1 MPRVKRNR
9 TVMLQAPSGQGSL
22 AGSAYTLWQ
31 PQAPSPAGVVVLHDA
46 GSTKENHYDFA
57 RAAAAAGLACV
68 CLDVAAAKVDT
79 VVAAAALLHPSAV
92 GLWGSGTGGHL
103 ALIAGAAAGAGAIV
117 AIAPNGPTRLYET
130 IEHTEIPILLLHAE
144 GDQQVPVQQSR
155 ELALGFA
162 HPGSRLIVV
171 PGGHHGSVE
180 HDAEIRAV
188 SLRLLARELG
198 AGG

>member
-1 MPRVKRNR
+1 MPSVKRNR
-9 TVMLQAPSGQGSL
+9 TVTLQAPSGQGSL
-22 AGSAYTLWQ
+22 EGSAYTLWQ
-31 PQAPSPAGVVVLHDA
+31 PQTPSTAGVVVLPDEGA
-46 GSTKENHYDFA
+46 TKENHYDFA
-57 RAAAAAGLACV
+57 RAATAAGLACL
-68 CLDVAAAKVDT
+68 CLDTVADVQT
-79 VVAAAALLHPSAV
+79 VVAAVALLHPRAV

-103 ALIAGAAAGAGAIV
+103 ALLAGGLADAGAIV
-117 AIAPNGPTRLYET
+117 AIAPNGPTTLYDT
-130 IEHTEIPILLLHAE
+130 VARTQIPILLLHAE

-155 ELALGFA
+155 ELALRFA
-162 HPGSRLIVV
+162 DPGSRLIVV